1 MKRSTTQRNNK
12 LPVFHPIATKLA
24 AVKEVNTL
32 TTNGLSRNKAIENV
46 RKQLKVHRTTV
57 VNWLSQYGG
66 AQVTNISPQQANHR
80 ISKRGTECQRCTRGK
95 AWISGHRGSGNQRK
109 SRCCHSATILRIP

>member
-66 AQVTNISPQQANHR
+66 TEITKVTPQQVNHVMA
-80 ISKRGTECQRCTRGK
+80 T
-95 AWISGHRGSGNQRK
+95 RK
-109 SRCCHSATILRIP
+109 SFSINSLTLNTDNGYVKLTPNDIRNIAGLAKLV

>member
-1 MKRSTTQRNNK
+1 MKQSTTRRNNK
-12 LPVFHPIATKLA
+12 LPVFHPMATKLA

-32 TTNGLSRNKAIENV
+32 TINGLSRNKAIENV

-66 AQVTNISPQQANHR
+66 AQVTNVTPQQANH
-80 ISKRGTECQRCTRGK
+80 IAATRKTFSINSLTLNTDNGYVK
-95 AWISGHRGSGNQRK
+95 LTPNDIRNIAGLAK
-109 SRCCHSATILRIP
+109 LV

>member
-1 MKRSTTQRNNK
+1 MKKTTTRRNNK
-12 LPVFHPIATKLA
+12 LPVFHPMATKLA

-32 TTNGLSRNKAIENV
+32 ITAGFTRNKAIETI

-66 AQVTNISPQQANHR
+66 AQVTNVTPQQANH
-80 ISKRGTECQRCTRGK
+80 ITATRKPFSINSLTLNTDNGYVK
-95 AWISGHRGSGNQRK
+95 LTPNDIRNIANLAK
-109 SRCCHSATILRIP
+109 LV